1 MDILDRLGLEHPLF
15 QAGLGGGLSTADLA
29 AAVSGAGA
37 LGTIGIR
44 SPGRMLDELQRA
56 RQLAPGKPIAVNLLL
71 PFTRRQHVAACIQG
85 KAAVAVLFFGFD
97 REIVRQFRASG
108 IAVFHQVGTVAEAR
122 RALADGADG
131 LIAQGREAGGHLLGV
146 EPGHEF
152 LRKALEVAEGKPVFL
167 AGGIATAA
175 DVQAALRAGAAGA
188 VAGTRFLLTDECRA
202 HPAYKRRVL
211 GATRT
216 LETEL
221 FGLGWPARHRVVP
234 NAATERWCAHDA
246 RGPWWARQVHQV
258 SRLVGKLMPVDAGA
272 LTTPRQRLSLPLY
285 GPTAPLIGHPESV
298 LEVAPLYAGETAGSI
313 HSVVPA
319 AEAVRLL
326 MSPS

>member
-1 MDILDRLGLEHPLF
+1 MDIRDRLGLEHPLF

-44 SPGRMLDELQRA
+44 SPRRMFEELQQAHR
-56 RQLAPGKPIAVNLLL
+56 LAPGKPIAANLLL
-71 PFTRRQHVAACIQG
+71 PFARQQHIAACIEG
-85 KAAVAVLFFGFD
+85 KAAAAVLFFGFD
-97 REIVRQFRASG
+97 RAVVERFHAARIV
-108 IAVFHQVGTVAEAR
+108 VFHQVGTVAEAQ

-131 LIAQGREAGGHLLGV
+131 LIAQGREAGGHLLGIM
-146 EPGHEF
+146 PGHDF
-152 LRKALEVAEGKPVFL
+152 LHAALEVAQGKPVLL

-234 NAATERWCAHDA
+234 NAATDRWCAQDP
-246 RGPWWARQVHQV
+246 RGPLWVRRVHAV
-258 SRLVGKLMPVDAGA
+258 GRLMGKLMPVDAGA
-272 LTTPRQRLSLPLY
+272 RTTAHQSLSIPLY
-285 GPTAPLIGHPESV
+285 GPTAPLIGHPDTV
-298 LEVAPLYAGETAGSI
+298 LEVAPLYAGETARSI
-313 HSVVPA
+313 NAVVPA

-326 MSPS
+326 MAAS

>member
-1 MDILDRLGLEHPLF
+1 MDLLDRLGLEHPVF

-44 SPGRMLDELQRA
+44 SPRRMFDELQRA
-56 RQLAPGKPIAVNLLL
+56 HNLAPGKPIAVNLLL
-71 PFTRRQHVAACIQG
+71 PFTRRQHVTACIEG
-85 KAAVAVLFFGFD
+85 KAAAAVLFFGFD
-97 REIVRQFRASG
+97 REIVDRFHGSG
-108 IAVFHQVGTVAEAR
+108 IAVFHQVGTVTQAR
-122 RALADGADG
+122 RALTDGADG
-131 LIAQGREAGGHLLGV
+131 LIAQGREAGGHLLGIV
-146 EPGHEF
+146 PGHDF
-152 LRKALEVAEGKPVFL
+152 LRAALEVADGKPVML

-175 DVQAALRAGAAGA
+175 DVQGALRAGASGA

-234 NAATERWCAHDA
+234 NAATERWCAKDT
-246 RGPWWARQVHQV
+246 RGPRWVRWVHAV
-258 SRLVGKLMPVDAGA
+258 SRLTGKLMPVDAGA
-272 LTTPRQRLSLPLY
+272 LAPPRQRLSIPLY
-285 GPTAPLIGHPESV
+285 GPTAPLVGHPESV
-298 LEVAPLYAGETAGSI
+298 LEVAPLYAGETARSI
-313 HSVVPA
+313 QRIVPA

-326 MSPS
+326 TTFS

>member
-15 QAGLGGGLSTADLA
+15 QAGLGGALSTADLA
-29 AAVSGAGA
+29 AAVSDAGA

-44 SPGRMLDELQRA
+44 SPGRMFEELQRA
-56 RQLAPGKPIAVNLLL
+56 HSLAPRKPIAVNLLL
-71 PFTRRQHVAACIQG
+71 PFTRGRHVAACIEGQ
-85 KAAVAVLFFGFD
+85 AAAAVLFFGFD
-97 REIVRQFRASG
+97 REIVDRFHASG
-108 IAVFHQVGTVAEAR
+108 IVVFHQVGTAAEAR

-146 EPGHEF
+146 MPGHEF
-152 LRKALEVAEGKPVFL
+152 LRQALEVTEGKPVLL

-175 DVQAALRAGAAGA
+175 DVQAALRAGATGA

-234 NAATERWCAHDA
+234 NAATERWCANDP
-246 RGPWWARQVHQV
+246 RGPRWARWVHGV
-258 SRLVGKLMPVDAGA
+258 SRLMGKLMPVDAGA
-272 LTTPRQRLSLPLY
+272 RTTPHQRLSIPLY
-285 GPTAPLIGHPESV
+285 GPTAPLVGHPQSV
-298 LEVAPLYAGETAGSI
+298 LEVAPLYAGETARRI
-313 HSVVPA
+313 TSVVSA

-326 MSPS
+326 TTAP